1 MTESAQLSGE
11 QEHKHRLVYARTL
24 CFIENGNDI
33 LLLKGA
39 STKRLY
45 PNLFNGVGG
54 HVEAGEDV
62 LTSLRREVREETGL
76 EIENPRLRAVL
87 NVDEASKP
95 GVVVFVF
102 LATTST
108 RWVKPSA
115 EGQLYWIPRE
125 HIYDFDLV
133 KDLYQLLPRILNPA
147 VNGLWYGYYKYDEAG
162 NLVQI
167 SFALDGCSPAGKLA
181 VTDKTCGL

>member
-1 MTESAQLSGE
+1 MTGSAQLPDK
-11 QEHKHRLVYARTL
+11 QDHKHRLVYARTL

-39 STKRLY
+39 PTKRLY

-62 LTSLRREVREETGL
+62 LAALRREVREETGL

-87 NVDEASKP
+87 NVDEAGKP

-102 LATTST
+102 LAATGT
-108 RWVKPSA
+108 RRVKPSA
-115 EGQLYWIPRE
+115 EGRLYWIPRE
-125 HIYDFDLV
+125 RIYDFDLV
-133 KDLYQLLPRILNPA
+133 KDLYQLLPRILNPV

-162 NLVQI
+162 NLRQA
-167 SFALDGCSPAGKLA
+167 SFALEGYSPGNKSA
-181 VTDKTCGL
+181 VG